1 MKQFMFL
8 HFGFEKPSP
17 ETMQA
22 WQSWFASIAQRQV
35 AQGGFKGGREI
46 TKTGTHDLAWDLDS
60 ITGYNIIEAEDMAA
74 AEKLAQG
81 NPFISSIRIYELRV
95 A

>member
-17 ETMQA
+17 EIMQA
-22 WQSWFASIAQRQV
+22 WQSWFASIAQRQI
-35 AQGGFKGGREI
+35 AHGGFKGGREI
-46 TKTGTHDLAWDLDS
+46 TKTGTHDLTWDLDS

-74 AEKLAQG
+74 AEKLALG

>member
-17 ETMQA
+17 EIMQA

-46 TKTGTHDLAWDLDS
+46 T
-60 ITGYNIIEAEDMAA
+60 
-74 AEKLAQG
+74 
-81 NPFISSIRIYELRV
+81 LR
-95 A
+95 